1 MYVPFIF
8 LSLFLIFILVDVE
21 EYNKK
26 EKRLKVIFF
35 LPFIDLLG
43 YTFME
48 KVMSTFFK
56 ATLKMQFCNYFFVL
70 LYITDYNTYI
80 LLYILLIY

>member
-1 MYVPFIF
+1 MCVPFIF
-8 LSLFLIFILVDVE
+8 LYLFLIFILVDVE

-26 EKRLKVIFF
+26 EERLKVIFF
-35 LPFIDLLG
+35 LPFMDLLG

-48 KVMSTFFK
+48 KVMSKFFK

-70 LYITDYNTYI
+70 LFITDCNTYI